1 MLKEVK
7 KKRISDE
14 QFKTLL
20 IEELAKPNNNAN
32 LKTNFFELLR
42 TKHIIHKQRALN
54 LHDKYYSE
62 IIQSKNE
69 RLENSSI
76 EIEIDALKTSLKDK
90 DTHAKE
96 LLKQIERLETITA
109 GKAVKVGNGVIVATF
124 SDEMRAKAEIRA
136 IRKQIGD
143 WYGFNAPKQLDHTT
157 HGESLNRTRQDL
169 SNLTDEEI
177 KIMERISRK
186 VETNHNSE
194 WK

>member
-1 MLKEVK
+1 MSKADK

-32 LKTNFFELLR
+32 LKTNFFELLP

-109 GKAVKVGNGVIVATF
+109 GKAVKVGNEIIVATF
-124 SDEMRAKAEIRA
+124 SDEMRAKAEIR
-136 IRKQIGD
+136 
-143 WYGFNAPKQLDHTT
+143 
-157 HGESLNRTRQDL
+157 
-169 SNLTDEEI
+169 
-177 KIMERISRK
+177 
-186 VETNHNSE
+186 
-194 WK
+194 